1 VTIHSSHPFV
11 PPESERDPARRLRG
25 RVGGVVS
32 LWTTISDDSGPVGLT
47 VASLMV
53 AAGDPAHV
61 LALVDPDSDFAET
74 LLRTR
79 VAVVQLL
86 EWEHQRLADAFAGQ
100 FPAPGGPF
108 RLADWVDTPW
118 GPRLVGASTWAG
130 VRLAGGEPPEYGW
143 SVLADCL
150 IESVEIG
157 PEGTPLVH
165 RRGRYLKPPT

>member
-32 LWTTISDDSGPVGLT
+32 LWTAADDAGRAGLT
-47 VASLMV
+47 VSSLMV
-53 AAGDPAHV
+53 AAGNPAHI
-61 LALVDPDSDFAET
+61 LALLDPDSEFGET
-74 LLRTR
+74 FVRTG

-118 GPRLVGASTWAG
+118 GPQLASAPTWAG
-130 VRLAGGEPPEYGW
+130 VRLVDEEPRAYGW
-143 SVLADCL
+143 SVLADTV
-150 IESVEIG
+150 IESVEIR
-157 PEGTPLVH
+157 PEGVPLVH
-165 RRGRYLKPPT
+165 RRGRYQKPPS

>member
-32 LWTTISDDSGPVGLT
+32 LWTAADEVGRAGLT
-47 VASLMV
+47 VSSLMV
-53 AAGDPAHV
+53 AAGEPAHI
-61 LALVDPDSDFAET
+61 LALLDPDSDFAET
-74 LLRTR
+74 VVRTR

-86 EWEHQRLADAFAGQ
+86 EWQHQRLADAFAGQ

-108 RLADWVDTPW
+108 RLADWRETRW
-118 GPRLVGASTWAG
+118 GPLLSGATTWAG
-130 VRLAGGEPPEYGW
+130 VRLVDEEPRAYGW
-143 SVLADCL
+143 SVLADTV

-157 PEGTPLVH
+157 PEAAPLVH
-165 RRGRYLKPPT
+165 RRGRYQKPSS